1 MVFIETSYF
10 TNNIGRY
17 IDDDD
22 LAELQVELA
31 WNPELGRVIRGGGGI
46 RKLLWAVRGRGKRG
60 GARIIYY
67 WAVKR
72 SVVLMLHVYV
82 KSEVGDLNPKQIQA
96 LRSVVER
103 EFG

>member
-1 MVFIETSYF
+1 MVFIETSFF
-10 TNNIGRY
+10 TNHIGRY

-22 LAELQVELA
+22 LAELQVELT

-46 RKLLWAVRGRGKRG
+46 RKVRRAVRGRGKRG

-67 WAVKR
+67 WASKR
-72 SVVLMLHVYV
+72 SVIVMLHVYV
-82 KSEVGDLNPKQIQA
+82 KSDVGDLSPKQIQT

-103 EFG
+103 EFR

>member
-1 MVFIETSYF
+1 MVFIETSFF
-10 TNNIGRY
+10 TNHVARY
-17 IDDDD
+17 IADDA

-46 RKLLWAVRGRGKRG
+46 RKLRWAARGRGKRG

-72 SVVLMLHVYV
+72 SVILMLHVYV
-82 KSEVGDLNPKQIQA
+82 KSEVDDLNRKQIQA
-96 LRSVVER
+96 LRLVVER
-103 EFG
+103 EFR